1 MWLSYSFQIIV
12 INSNIYDNSVS
23 LHHSDVIHPV
33 CARVV
38 QCLESVFMWLPFF
51 FVCSFIY
58 MMNVFILRNTLK
70 RYWWLTVLCY
80 LSLIFKKSGFFSVET
95 ILNWSNTQIYKMI
108 IWVKNKLSVMKI
120 SVPKLYHDHQRLSG
134 LWIVNLT
141 HIFVTLWIC
150 YWCIRPL
157 MCIYDSLW
165 RERSVLLIDTKNI
178 YMYINLWIIIL
189 NVYFVQFLLSL
200 KFIWCH
206 SFLLFVSFINVILVT
221 YSWVSSPE
229 QKVKVSCI

>member
-1 MWLSYSFQIIV
+1 MADSSLLFII
-12 INSNIYDNSVS
+12 D
-23 LHHSDVIHPV
+23 
-33 CARVV
+33 
-38 QCLESVFMWLPFF
+38 
-51 FVCSFIY
+51 
-58 MMNVFILRNTLK
+58 
-70 RYWWLTVLCY
+70 
-80 LSLIFKKSGFFSVET
+80 FKKSGFFSVET

-206 SFLLFVSFINVILVT
+206 SFLLFISFINLILVT
-221 YSWVSSPE
+221 YSWVSAHLNRRL
-229 QKVKVSCI
+229 KWAVSKLTCFTVISWSKITAFHPNLSHITLRRGQNGS

>member
-1 MWLSYSFQIIV
+1 
-12 INSNIYDNSVS
+12 
-23 LHHSDVIHPV
+23 
-33 CARVV
+33 
-38 QCLESVFMWLPFF
+38 
-51 FVCSFIY
+51 

-80 LSLIFKKSGFFSVET
+80 LPKFTKWLYGLKINWVWWRSVCQ
-95 ILNWSNTQIYKMI
+95 NFN
-108 IWVKNKLSVMKI
+108 
-120 SVPKLYHDHQRLSG
+120 HDHQRLSG

>member
-1 MWLSYSFQIIV
+1 MADSSLLFII
-12 INSNIYDNSVS
+12 D
-23 LHHSDVIHPV
+23 
-33 CARVV
+33 
-38 QCLESVFMWLPFF
+38 
-51 FVCSFIY
+51 
-58 MMNVFILRNTLK
+58 
-70 RYWWLTVLCY
+70 
-80 LSLIFKKSGFFSVET
+80 FKKSGFFSVET

-206 SFLLFVSFINVILVT
+206 SFLLFVSFINLILVT

>member
-1 MWLSYSFQIIV
+1 
-12 INSNIYDNSVS
+12 
-23 LHHSDVIHPV
+23 
-33 CARVV
+33 
-38 QCLESVFMWLPFF
+38 
-51 FVCSFIY
+51 

-80 LSLIFKKSGFFSVET
+80 LSLILKKVDSFQLRLSLIKAIPKFTKWLYGLKINWVWWRSVCQ
-95 ILNWSNTQIYKMI
+95 NFN
-108 IWVKNKLSVMKI
+108 
-120 SVPKLYHDHQRLSG
+120 HDHQHLSG

-165 RERSVLLIDTKNI
+165 REKSVLLIDTKNI
-178 YMYINLWIIIL
+178 YMYFNPWIIIL

-206 SFLLFVSFINVILVT
+206 SFLLFVSFINLILVT
-221 YSWVSSPE
+221 YSWVSAHLNRRL
-229 QKVKVSCI
+229 KWAVSKLTCFIVISWSKITAFHPNLSHITLRRGQNGS

>member
-1 MWLSYSFQIIV
+1 
-12 INSNIYDNSVS
+12 
-23 LHHSDVIHPV
+23 
-33 CARVV
+33 
-38 QCLESVFMWLPFF
+38 
-51 FVCSFIY
+51 

-80 LSLIFKKSGFFSVET
+80 LSLILKKVDSFQLRLSLIEAIPKFTKWLYGLKINWMGWRSVCQ
-95 ILNWSNTQIYKMI
+95 NFN
-108 IWVKNKLSVMKI
+108 
-120 SVPKLYHDHQRLSG
+120 HDHQRLSG

-165 RERSVLLIDTKNI
+165 RAKSVLLIGTKNI
-178 YMYINLWIIIL
+178 YMYINLWINIL